1 MTATTPDRDAQMLA
15 ELAELDL
22 SAVRHVHAQLMAA
35 SEAGEVADLSRS
47 YQRALRCLRQ
57 TLALKA
63 KLAAD
68 ATNLRVRTTPRP
80 GIDLAAQKRDL
91 LADDAEGDRIMELQA
106 AVGEVIHAHAADA
119 ATRATL
125 TERLDREI
133 DDWTETDDFTTAD
146 LDAQVRRACCTLGL
160 PEDLAEQWRDLPARL
175 LDDQGEDD
183 EGPVRADDPVGEDA
197 PATWAAAADT
207 G

>member
-47 YQRALRCLRQ
+47 YQRASRCLRQ

-146 LDAQVRRACCTLGL
+146 LDAQVRRACRTLGL
-160 PEDLAEQWRDLPARL
+160 SEDLVSRWRDLPEAP
-175 LDDQGEDD
+175 DNPPDQEDD
-183 EGPVRADDPVGEDA
+183 DPGHA
-197 PATWAAAADT
+197 ASAAAPPVADT

>member
-1 MTATTPDRDAQMLA
+1 MLA
-15 ELAELDL
+15 ELAELDF

-47 YQRALRCLRQ
+47 YQRASRCLRQ

-68 ATNLRVRTTPRP
+68 ATNLRVRTIPRP
-80 GIDLAAQKRDL
+80 GIDLAAQKREF

-119 ATRATL
+119 ATRAGL

-133 DDWTETDDFTTAD
+133 DDWTEADDFTTAD
-146 LDAQVRRACCTLGL
+146 LDAQVQRACRTLGL
-160 PEDLAEQWRDLPARL
+160 PEDLADHWRDLHQRHDEDQDGDG
-175 LDDQGEDD
+175 DDL
-183 EGPVRADDPVGEDA
+183 EGADDPGGEDA
-197 PATWAAAADT
+197 PAARPPAADT